1 MTSNSLTP
9 IINSITALLSTAA
22 GRPILI
28 ALDGRCGSGKTTL
41 AAQLAERFPGSRTI
55 HTDDYYLPPA
65 QRVPGWEA
73 LPCANMD
80 LKRLRAEVLNPARA
94 GQAFSTRAYSCR
106 QGAYLPPVSFPP
118 APLVLI
124 EGSYSHHPTL
134 ASYYDLRLFVTCS
147 KEEQARRL
155 RAREEERYPAFAAR
169 WIPLEEG
176 YFARYQIEENADLIL
191 DTEKGMIETTKS

>member
-65 QRVPGWEA
+65 QRVPGWET

-94 GQAFSTRAYSCR
+94 GQPFSYIAYSCR
-106 QGAYLPPVSFPP
+106 EGTYLPPVSCQP
-118 APLVLI
+118 ARLVI
-124 EGSYSHHPTL
+124 
-134 ASYYDLRLFVTCS
+134 CS
-147 KEEQARRL
+147 KTEQTRRLQAR
-155 RAREEERYPAFAAR
+155 EGVRYPAFAQR

-176 YFARYQIEENADLIL
+176 YFAKYSIEESADLIL
-191 DTEKGMIETTKS
+191 DPEKGMIEATKS

>member
-65 QRVPGWEA
+65 QRVPGWET

-80 LKRLRAEVLNPARA
+80 LKRLRAEVLNLSLIHISEP
-94 GQAFSTRAYSCR
+94 TR
-106 QGAYLPPVSFPP
+106 
-118 APLVLI
+118 
-124 EGSYSHHPTL
+124 H
-134 ASYYDLRLFVTCS
+134 
-147 KEEQARRL
+147 
-155 RAREEERYPAFAAR
+155 
-169 WIPLEEG
+169 
-176 YFARYQIEENADLIL
+176 
-191 DTEKGMIETTKS
+191 